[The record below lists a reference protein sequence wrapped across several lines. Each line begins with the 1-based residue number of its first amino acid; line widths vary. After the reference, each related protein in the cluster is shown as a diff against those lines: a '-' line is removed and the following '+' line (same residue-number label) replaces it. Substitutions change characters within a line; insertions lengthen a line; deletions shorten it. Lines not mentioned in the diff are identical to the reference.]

1 MFGNSRVLHSYDCSS
16 LFNCL
21 DTLGLIMDTI
31 LFHPIYGM
39 CTLIKMNKKE
49 KRAFVKFI
57 QDGYSLYPDV
67 VAGWFTLDLL
77 GVKVL

>member
-1 MFGNSRVLHSYDCSS
+1 
-16 LFNCL
+16 
-21 DTLGLIMDTI
+21 MDTI

-39 CTLIKMNKKE
+39 CLLVKLNKDK

-67 VAGWFTLDLL
+67 VAGWFTMELL